1 METNTAK
8 VDLKEFT
15 FGILIGYIESMFDD
29 NGKFLLTNKNY
40 LKNDIIIWKLIEIY
54 NFIYHKE

>member
-15 FGILIGYIESMFDD
+15 FGILSGYIESMFDD
-29 NGKFLLTNKNY
+29 NGKFLLANKNF
-40 LKNDIIIWKLIEIY
+40 LKNDIII
-54 NFIYHKE
+54 

>member
-15 FGILIGYIESMFDD
+15 YGILSGYIESMFDD
-29 NGKFLLTNKNY
+29 NG
-40 LKNDIIIWKLIEIY
+40 
-54 NFIYHKE
+54 